1 MAVSTDIL
9 RTWRGPRRV
18 MRDLLAQGE
27 REDRAVVYLMA
38 ACALLFIARWPRL
51 VRAAEGIEPLPGQ
64 EGADMTQLLTYAFF
78 TTVMILPLMMY
89 GVGAVGHLVGMV
101 FGGKGSFFRARL
113 ALFWALL
120 AASPLALFHGL
131 VRGFIGPG
139 DEAAI
144 AGSLWAGVFLWFW
157 IAGLIEAERPT

>member
-1 MAVSTDIL
+1 MAVSTDIV
-9 RTWRGPRRV
+9 RTWRGPRPV

-38 ACALLFIARWPRL
+38 GCVLLFVARWPVL

-64 EGADMTQLLTYAFF
+64 KGADMTQLLTYAFF
-78 TTVMILPLMMY
+78 TTVMILPLVMY
-89 GVGAVGHLVGMV
+89 GIGAAGHLVAMA
-101 FGGKGSFFRARL
+101 FGGKGSFFRSRL

-131 VRGFIGPG
+131 VRGLIGPG
-139 DEAAI
+139 IEAQL
-144 AGSLWAGVFLWFW
+144 AGALWVGVFLWFW
-157 IAGLIEAERPT
+157 IAGLIEAERRT